1 MILWLIDDTLQH
13 HDTAE
18 ATAALVP
25 GVAFAGFVS
34 GEEGIDAFRDAARDA
49 KRLPDAV
56 LMDFFIGDERGDRVT
71 AQLRR
76 LETAA
81 KRPVIIG
88 YSSVPSGS
96 AAILAAGGDLVLK
109 KQRDDEG
116 INPALL
122 AWLRKTLGLRAEPSS

>member
-1 MILWLIDDTLQH
+1 MLLWLIDDTMQH

-18 ATAALVP
+18 ATAARVP
-25 GVAFAGFVS
+25 GVRFAGFVS
-34 GEEGIDAFRDAARDA
+34 GEEGVEAYRQVAGDV
-49 KRLPDAV
+49 RLAPDVV
-56 LMDFFIGDERGDRVT
+56 LMDFFLGDDRGDRVT
-71 AQLRR
+71 TRLRR
-76 LETAA
+76 IAGA

-96 AAILAAGGDLVLK
+96 AAIVAAGADLVLR

-122 AWLRKTLGLRAEPSS
+122 AWLRAHRRATDGA